1 MISQYRQTDDDE
13 IIEEIVDLCQDLNG
27 YLELTA
33 KHAAI
38 GGIGTRIDPFSRI
51 YWRSRWRLPQP

>member
-1 MISQYRQTDDDE
+1 MISQYRQTGDDE
-13 IIEEIVDLCQDLNG
+13 IIEEIVDLCQELNG

-38 GGIGTRIDPFSRI
+38 YLYVSKQWI
-51 YWRSRWRLPQP
+51 RLDDGPKQSGE